1 MRKIDYHLV
10 DVLVVVLIQL
20 ALLEL
25 TKEVVFSS
33 VCDYYYNRLFH
44 YLRVILLLLVMVM
57 PYIGRKKRERELD
70 HLIVDSA
77 SVFGGLWA
85 STQTW
90 RRTITSVHSP
100 YFYCFCLS
108 SLTFLIKNGFDVYL
122 IINLAYVLAKNCNFF
137 LYREQRSCLSF
148 ERLCDKNGNCCVFS
162 VDESQW
168 VNCELWSEKI
178 ENRNRSTK

>member
-1 MRKIDYHLV
+1 M
-10 DVLVVVLIQL
+10 
-20 ALLEL
+20 LESHFIASCNGNAIYW
-25 TKEVVFSS
+25 TEK
-33 VCDYYYNRLFH
+33 
-44 YLRVILLLLVMVM
+44 
-57 PYIGRKKRERELD
+57 ERELD

-122 IINLAYVLAKNCNFF
+122 IINLAYVLVKNCNFF
-137 LYREQRSCLSF
+137 PYRESELKKIFLIYCFVIYNFENKSDTFINEYEQRKLGEERKCKSALLMGVTQWISCA
-148 ERLCDKNGNCCVFS
+148 RLMQSGDFPVGS
-162 VDESQW
+162 
-168 VNCELWSEKI
+168 
-178 ENRNRSTK
+178 